1 MFGEILNDCV
11 VIVESENLSKG
22 RDSIN
27 QDTLF
32 LG

>member
-1 MFGEILNDCV
+1 MFGDIMNDCV

-27 QDTLF
+27 EET
-32 LG
+32 